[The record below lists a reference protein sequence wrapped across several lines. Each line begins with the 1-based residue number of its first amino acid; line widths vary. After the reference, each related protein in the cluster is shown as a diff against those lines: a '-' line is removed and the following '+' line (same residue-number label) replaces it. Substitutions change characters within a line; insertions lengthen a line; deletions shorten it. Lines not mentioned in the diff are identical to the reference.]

1 MPTLDGVR
9 GLAILAVLLLHFV
22 GNSTPTNPTERALV
36 WGTNYGAYGVDLFF
50 VLSGFLITGILYDA
64 REKPGYFRNFY
75 MRRVLRI
82 FPLYFM
88 VLMVLFWVLPL
99 VPFIHS
105 SSLDELRRYQAWAW
119 LYAVN
124 IFIGIRGAYSLPY
137 IDHFWSLSVEEHF
150 YFVWPFLVWILARK
164 PRTLMLASLALGIM
178 ALVGRVVAS
187 VAGVSPVTIFVLTPF
202 RLDGLAI
209 GGFLAILAR
218 QPGGTE
224 RILRWNP
231 RVALLAG
238 GLLLSSFAW
247 NQFTPVGAEWL
258 RPIRG
263 SLFLV
268 LLANLLLAALTAS
281 PGSLLVRIFTSRTM
295 IFLGVYSYGLYV
307 YHHFFSY
314 YFMTHGTEFKL
325 ANWLG
330 WPHGAAVALQASVG
344 IAASC
349 LVAYASYHLFEKHFL
364 VLKRYWSPEKP
375 VPSPAQNR

>member
-9 GLAILAVLLLHFV
+9 GLAILVVLLLHFV
-22 GNSTPTNPTERALV
+22 GNSTPTNPTERAIV
-36 WGTNYGAYGVDLFF
+36 WVANYGAYGVDLFF

-82 FPLYFM
+82 FPLYYL
-88 VLMVLFWVLPL
+88 VLVVLFWVLPL
-99 VPFIHS
+99 VPSIHS
-105 SSLDELRRYQAWAW
+105 ADLDELRRHQIWAW
-119 LYAVN
+119 LYGVN
-124 IFIGIRGAYSLPY
+124 IFDGIRGEYSLPY

-150 YFVWPFLVWILARK
+150 YFVWPFLVWLLARK
-164 PRTLMLASLALGIM
+164 PRTLMLASLALGIT

-187 VAGVSPVTIFVLTPF
+187 IAGVSPVTIFVLTPF

-231 RVALLAG
+231 RVAVLAG
-238 GLLLSSFAW
+238 GLLLGSFAW
-247 NQFTPVGAEWL
+247 NRFTPVGAEWL

-281 PGSLLVRIFTSRTM
+281 PGSLLVRMFTSRTM

-325 ANWLG
+325 ASWLG

-364 VLKRYWSPEKP
+364 VLKRYWSPEKA
-375 VPSPAQNR
+375 VPSPARNR